1 MQSSW
6 CTTYG
11 PSERTSVTG
20 VILYGL
26 PSKPQFLQ
34 VPGEVAPVPV
44 GDDFDSRVFYEPDLD
59 RMQVRKINEYLAYFL
74 VGNGFLC
81 SFQAT
86 ELQLDL
92 CSSTNREITWVF

>member
-34 VPGEVAPVPV
+34 VPGEADPVEV
-44 GDDFDSRVFYEPDLD
+44 GDDFDSPVFYEPDLD
-59 RMQVRKINEYLAYFL
+59 RMQVRKIKNIFVYF
-74 VGNGFLC
+74 
-81 SFQAT
+81 
-86 ELQLDL
+86 
-92 CSSTNREITWVF
+92 